1 MRQRL
6 SERRGTELAVR
17 KSDGWSWHQHTDEK
31 GDAWDRLEKELF
43 PSRSPKRAIVDA
55 SPPSAVAVASPSSDA
70 NAGKLFTEAE
80 MDALGDATVLAPSPA
95 EYKQI
100 KKRKKQKKGGREKRS
115 WKRKLADVQKEV
127 ETRLDASLGQTTPVL
142 DKVEEAATPTKSKA
156 NAKCKATPEKAA
168 APCKAVA
175 DKKGD
180 KGVAQEE
187 KGKTSKPDPNEHD
200 VVKRYLQLDGLSIA
214 TKRHRL
220 HSNVYDKER
229 IRVRNSTGDDDLA
242 RSKARTLAR
251 SECGRFDAEVK
262 RLKLSD

>member
-1 MRQRL
+1 MRQSP
-6 SERRGTELAVR
+6 SERQCTELAVR
-17 KSDGWSWHQHTDEK
+17 QGDGWSWDQHTDEQENE
-31 GDAWDRLEKELF
+31 GDRLEKELF
-43 PSRSPKRAIVDA
+43 PSRSPTSAIVDA

-80 MDALGDATVLAPSPA
+80 MDALGDATFLAPSPA

-100 KKRKKQKKGGREKRS
+100 KKRKKEKKGGRKKRS
-115 WKRKLADVQKEV
+115 WKRKLADAKKEV
-127 ETRLDASLGQTTPVL
+127 EKTLDTSHEQPTPVF
-142 DKVEEAATPTKSKA
+142 DKVEEAATPTRA
-156 NAKCKATPEKAA
+156 NAKAKCKATPKKAA

-187 KGKTSKPDPNEHD
+187 KGKTSKPDPNEPD
-200 VVKRYLQLDGLSIA
+200 VVKRYLQLEGISIA
-214 TKRHRL
+214 TKRRRL

-229 IRVRNSTGDDDLA
+229 IIVRNSTGDDDLA
-242 RSKARTLAR
+242 RSRAGTLAR
-251 SECGRFDAEVK
+251 SK

>member
-17 KSDGWSWHQHTDEK
+17 KSDGWSWHQHTDEEE
-31 GDAWDRLEKELF
+31 DEWDMLEKELF
-43 PSRSPKRAIVDA
+43 PSRSPTSAIVDA

-80 MDALGDATVLAPSPA
+80 MDALGDATVFLAPSPA

-100 KKRKKQKKGGREKRS
+100 KKRKKEKKGGRKKRS
-115 WKRKLADVQKEV
+115 WKRKLADAKKEV
-127 ETRLDASLGQTTPVL
+127 EKTLDTSHEQPTPVL
-142 DKVEEAATPTKSKA
+142 DKVEEAATPTRA
-156 NAKCKATPEKAA
+156 NAKAKCKATPKKAA
-168 APCKAVA
+168 APCKE
-175 DKKGD
+175 
-180 KGVAQEE
+180 GVAQKE

-200 VVKRYLQLDGLSIA
+200 VVVRYLQLEGISIA

-242 RSKARTLAR
+242 RSKARTLAM
-251 SECGRFDAEVK
+251 SERGRFDAEVT